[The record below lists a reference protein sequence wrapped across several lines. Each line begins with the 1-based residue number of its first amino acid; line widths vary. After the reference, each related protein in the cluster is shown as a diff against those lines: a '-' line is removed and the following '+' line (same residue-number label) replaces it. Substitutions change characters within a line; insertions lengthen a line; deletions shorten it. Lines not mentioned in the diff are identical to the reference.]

1 LKSRCHIQGEQ
12 KVPASDLG
20 YDCQDYVKIILN
32 FLKRNSNF
40 LLHILIIN
48 LENFSKYYSEVFL
61 MGTFQIIWGLKVTV
75 PPVLELP
82 NEYCVEVGSDLYN
95 DI

>member
-1 LKSRCHIQGEQ
+1 M
-12 KVPASDLG
+12 
-20 YDCQDYVKIILN
+20 
-32 FLKRNSNF
+32 
-40 LLHILIIN
+40 HILIIN
-48 LENFSKYYSEVFL
+48 FENFSKYYSEVFL